1 MCSTTIPAN
10 LLVVNRREH
19 FELAMTAEAK
29 EPWTEEEID
38 DAVRL
43 YRRGM
48 TIDEVAGGVGRSY
61 SATRRLLMRWGV
73 FADASTDATGQ
84 AVLGFACLAVSR
96 PLTPQI

>member
-1 MCSTTIPAN
+1 
-10 LLVVNRREH
+10 
-19 FELAMTAEAK
+19 MTAEAR

-43 YRRGM
+43 YCRGM

-73 FADASTDATGQ
+73 FADAPTDARGQ
-84 AVLGFACLAVSR
+84 AVLSLRLLAVSR